1 MMINKNY
8 TLLFLASC
16 VSTLGASMTY
26 IALYWYYFEQTTV
39 TSLTL
44 LTTATFLAGFVFNL
58 FLTPICDKYDP
69 KLLMRTTMLIRCI
82 ILLFVG
88 LAMYFFDISIYYM
101 VAMMILLVA
110 LESVYDPSSIK
121 IITRIVKEDDYVTA
135 NSWIS
140 ILDRMG
146 FLIGMLLGGIIIT
159 LIDIEMILFI
169 EAISFFVGFIL
180 LYFVQETYKVNEQE
194 TDESDNYFVLWKNG
208 ITYIFQTKWLLWI
221 AVIAIAANLAIT
233 PAVTLLIPYTSE
245 ILYGQSIHYSILEVS
260 SILGGMMMAYV
271 IGKFKM
277 QKLFRWFVIAPLLQS
292 MCIICLSFNRTIG
305 IAIVL
310 LFLLGMFISLFNVPF
325 TTILQKYVPNSYL
338 GRVRGG
344 MIALSTS
351 LSSVC
356 YAFSGIISDK
366 VGIVQAIL
374 IYGMLG
380 LIIILGMALLKP
392 FKYTVIDK

>member
-1 MMINKNY
+1 MINKNY

-82 ILLFVG
+82 LLLSVG

-101 VAMMILLVA
+101 VTMMILLVA
-110 LESVYDPSSIK
+110 LESIYDPSSIK
-121 IITRIVKEDDYVTA
+121 IITRIVKEDEYVTA
-135 NSWIS
+135 NSWLS

-146 FLIGMLLGGIIIT
+146 FLIGMLLGGIIIAV
-159 LIDIEMILFI
+159 IEMEMILLI
-169 EAISFFVGFIL
+169 EAVSFFIGFIL
-180 LYFVQETYKVNEQE
+180 LSFLQETYKVNEE
-194 TDESDNYFVLWKNG
+194 EIEESDNYFVLWKNG
-208 ITYIFQTKWLLWI
+208 ITYIFRTRWLLWI

-233 PAVTLLIPYTSE
+233 PIVTLLIPYTSE
-245 ILYGQSIHYSILEVS
+245 VLQGQSFHYSVLEVS
-260 SILGGMMMAYV
+260 SILGGILMAYL

-277 QKLFRWFVIAPLLQS
+277 QKLFHWFIIAALLQS
-292 MCIICLSFNRTIG
+292 MCIISLSFNHSIG
-305 IAIVL
+305 IAMVI
-310 LFLLGMFISLFNVPF
+310 LFLLGTFISLFNVPF

-344 MIALSTS
+344 MIALSTG
-351 LSSVC
+351 LSSVG
-356 YAFSGIISDK
+356 YAFSGVISEK
-366 VGIVQAIL
+366 IGIVEAIL
-374 IYGMLG
+374 CYGL
-380 LIIILGMALLKP
+380 LGMVIIGGLAMMKP
-392 FKYTVIDK
+392 FKDVTIN

>member
-1 MMINKNY
+1 MINKNY

-69 KLLMRTTMLIRCI
+69 KQLMWTTMLIRCI
-82 ILLFVG
+82 LLLSVG

-101 VAMMILLVA
+101 VTMMILLVA
-110 LESVYDPSSIK
+110 LESIYDPSSIK
-121 IITRIVKEDDYVTA
+121 IITRIVKEDEYVTA
-135 NSWIS
+135 NSWLS

-146 FLIGMLLGGIIIT
+146 FLIGMLLGGIIIAV
-159 LIDIEMILFI
+159 IDMEMILLI
-169 EAISFFVGFIL
+169 EAVSFFIGFML
-180 LYFVQETYKVNEQE
+180 LSFLQETYKVNEEE
-194 TDESDNYFVLWKNG
+194 TEESDNYFILWKNG
-208 ITYIFQTKWLLWI
+208 ITYIFRTRWLLWI

-233 PAVTLLIPYTSE
+233 PTVTLLIPYTSE
-245 ILYGQSIHYSILEVS
+245 VLQGQSFHYSVLEVS
-260 SILGGMMMAYV
+260 SILGGILMAYL

-277 QKLFRWFVIAPLLQS
+277 QKLFHWFIIAALLQS
-292 MCIICLSFNRTIG
+292 MCIISLSFNHSIG
-305 IAIVL
+305 IAMVI
-310 LFLLGMFISLFNVPF
+310 LFLLGTFISLFNVPF

-344 MIALSTS
+344 MIALSTG
-351 LSSVC
+351 LSSVG
-356 YAFSGIISDK
+356 YAFSGVISEK
-366 VGIVQAIL
+366 IGIVEAIL
-374 IYGMLG
+374 CYGL
-380 LIIILGMALLKP
+380 LGMVIIGGLAMMKP
-392 FKYTVIDK
+392 FKDVTIN

>member
-1 MMINKNY
+1 MINKNY

-82 ILLFVG
+82 LLLSVG

-101 VAMMILLVA
+101 VTMMILLVA
-110 LESVYDPSSIK
+110 LESIYDPSSIK
-121 IITRIVKEDDYVTA
+121 IITRIVKEDEYVTA
-135 NSWIS
+135 NSWLS

-146 FLIGMLLGGIIIT
+146 FLIGMLLGGIIIAF
-159 LIDIEMILFI
+159 IDMEMILLI
-169 EAISFFVGFIL
+169 EAVSFFIGFML
-180 LYFVQETYKVNEQE
+180 LSFLQETYKVNEEE
-194 TDESDNYFVLWKNG
+194 TEESDNYFILWKNG
-208 ITYIFQTKWLLWI
+208 ITYIFRTRWLLWI

-233 PAVTLLIPYTSE
+233 PTVTLLIPYTSE
-245 ILYGQSIHYSILEVS
+245 VLQGQSFHYSVLEVS
-260 SILGGMMMAYV
+260 SILGGILMAYL

-277 QKLFRWFVIAPLLQS
+277 QKLFHWFIIAALLQS
-292 MCIICLSFNRTIG
+292 MCIISLSFNHSIG
-305 IAIVL
+305 IAMVT
-310 LFLLGMFISLFNVPF
+310 LFLLGTFISLFNVPF

-344 MIALSTS
+344 MIALSTG
-351 LSSVC
+351 LSSVG
-356 YAFSGIISDK
+356 YAFSGVISEK
-366 VGIVQAIL
+366 IGIVEAIL
-374 IYGMLG
+374 CYGL
-380 LIIILGMALLKP
+380 LGMVIIGGLAMMKP
-392 FKYTVIDK
+392 FKDVTIN